1 MSKGLKITIFVGA
14 SAFLLLFLVTTFAPP
29 SRAEAEKYFT
39 AKEIDN
45 GLQFSLQRR
54 LLYWAGAGL
63 HLAALA
69 LIVFTGFARKL
80 ADLFASWVGG
90 RWLWTVLLVGGFCFL
105 VEEAISL
112 PISLARLELV
122 RAWGLTKRPVAD
134 WLADH
139 AIGLAISGVIGAVTL
154 LGLYLLI
161 RYFPRI
167 WWALATMGTMLLAI
181 GYIFILPIVISP
193 LFNTF
198 TPLAKTKWANFQ
210 APLRELAN
218 QGGVPA
224 KEIFVVNA
232 SRQGSHTNA
241 YFTGFGATQRI
252 VLFDT
257 LFQSHTR
264 ITPDMSTRLV
274 GVLGAPMGAGA
285 FQGSFFVLAI
295 QAQGEDELK
304 SVFAHEMGHWQH
316 NHIVKGTVMAAV
328 AVLVGFFLLARIL
341 RWAVNRPPFL
351 LKTPFDPAGIP
362 LVLLLVTVGEWLVS
376 PVQNAVSRHFERQ
389 ADMVSLELTRTPDVF
404 IAAEKKLARDNI
416 SNVAPPL
423 VSVWFFNSHPP
434 AVERIQMAEEWKM
447 QNEK

>member
-39 AKEIDN
+39 TEDIDN

-112 PISLARLELV
+112 PIGLARLELV

-139 AIGLAISGVIGAVTL
+139 AIGVCISAVIWAIL
-154 LGLYLLI
+154 LVGLYALI
-161 RYFPRI
+161 RFFPRT
-167 WWALATMGTMLLAI
+167 WWGLAPAGGMLFGL
-181 GYIFILPIVISP
+181 GYAFLLPVLISP

-198 TPLAKTKWANFQ
+198 TPLGETKWTNLQ
-210 APLRELAN
+210 GPVLRLA
-218 QGGVPA
+218 QRAGVPVE
-224 KEIFVVNA
+224 EILVVDA

-252 VLFDT
+252 VLYDN
-257 LFQSHTR
+257 LLKKHT
-264 ITPDMSTRLV
+264 T
-274 GVLGAPMGAGA
+274 
-285 FQGSFFVLAI
+285 
-295 QAQGEDELK
+295 DEVESIL
-304 SVFAHEMGHWQH
+304 AHEMGHWLH
-316 NHIVKGTVMAAV
+316 NHIAKGIGLATLG
-328 AVLVGFFLLARIL
+328 VLAGFFVLRRIL
-341 RWAVNRPPFL
+341 LWAVERPPFL
-351 LKTPFDPAGIP
+351 LKSQWDAAGIP
-362 LVLLLVTVGEWLVS
+362 LVLLLFMLGEWLIS